1 MISQQEKRYRESDRK
16 YQAKKRVLGLVD
28 KTEEYRIWREKHPG
42 GSRAQHIVNNLIR
55 KGIIKREKCHL
66 CRQPKTHAHHEN
78 YNEPL
83 NIIWLCPSCHQKY
96 HRGLVDIII
105 KKKFVKIKKRYDKKL
120 S

>member
-42 GSRAQHIVNNLIR
+42 GSYAQHRINYLIK
-55 KGIIKREKCHL
+55 KGEIKRGRCCL
-66 CRQPKTHAHHEN
+66 CGESKAYAHHEN

-83 NIIWLCPSCHQKY
+83 DILWLCPSHHKKY
-96 HRGLVDIII
+96 HLGLVDIII
-105 KKKFVKIKKRYDKKL
+105 KKKGIKL
-120 S
+120 